1 MLQSLKKLTVALA
14 LTFSIAAG
22 MTLSSGIAAP
32 APAEA
37 GILSSVKNIAKTAVK
52 TPWIGTKIVVKKVV
66 FPVVKVVKK
75 HMPKLPPIV
84 CVRAPCKR

>member
-1 MLQSLKKLTVALA
+1 MLHFLKKITMALC
-14 LTFSIAAG
+14 LTFAVATG

-37 GILSSVKNIAKTAVK
+37 GIISSVKNAAKTAVK
-52 TPWIGTKIVVKKVV
+52 APWTGTKFVVKKVV

-75 HMPKLPPIV
+75 HMPKLPPIF
-84 CVRAPCKR
+84 CIRAPCRR